1 MDQRPLALAVLLA
14 AAAAAGCADNRTTVE
29 ILGRAAPTDVT
40 TCKYSSTGDFLLGPG
55 TLDVSAAAPTYATVL
70 YIKNNAV
77 DPATNT
83 PGAVTD
89 SKAWRALA
97 AKVRVNP
104 SSYVGDFAPSPALL
118 GYAAE
123 NVLPMDGMT
132 TPPGGNSSQF
142 VDLLGSGIGAQ
153 LKGLVAA
160 GATAK
165 VVLGVTLQGQTLD
178 GAKVDSGEWY
188 MALEVCNGCL
198 AGLTCTAPAVLT
210 PSCFGLYQD
219 PNPYCK

>member
-14 AAAAAGCADNRTTVE
+14 AAAAAGCADNRVTVE
-29 ILGRAAPTDVT
+29 IKGRAAPQDVT

-55 TLDVSAAAPTYATVL
+55 TMDVSAAAPTYSAVL

-77 DPATNT
+77 DPATST

-104 SSYVGDFAPSPALL
+104 SSYVGDFAPSPPLL
-118 GYAAE
+118 GYSAE

-132 TPPGGNSSQF
+132 TPPDGASAQF
-142 VDLLGSGIGAQ
+142 ADLIGSAVGAQ

-160 GATAK
+160 GAKAN

-178 GAKVDSGEWY
+178 GTKVDTGEWY
-188 MALEVCNGCL
+188 MGLEVCNGCL
-198 AGLTCTAPAVLT
+198 AGMTCTAPAVLT
-210 PSCFGLYQD
+210 PSCFGLFQD

>member
-1 MDQRPLALAVLLA
+1 MDQRPLALAAVLA

-29 ILGRAAPTDVT
+29 ILGRAAPSDTT
-40 TCKYSSTGDFLLGPG
+40 TCKYSSSGDFLLGPG
-55 TLDVSAAAPTYATVL
+55 TMDVSAAAPTYATVL
-70 YIKNNAV
+70 YIKNNAA
-77 DPATNT
+77 DPATST
-83 PGAVTD
+83 PGTVTD

-104 SSYVGDFAPSPALL
+104 SKYVGDFAPSPALL
-118 GYAAE
+118 GYSAE

-132 TPPGGNSSQF
+132 TPPGGNAAQF
-142 VDLLGSGIGAQ
+142 ADLLGSGIGAQ

-178 GAKVDSGEWY
+178 GTDVDSGEWY

-198 AGLTCTAPAVLT
+198 AGLTCTAPAVPT
-210 PSCFGLYQD
+210 PSCFGFYQD
-219 PNPYCK
+219 PAPFCK